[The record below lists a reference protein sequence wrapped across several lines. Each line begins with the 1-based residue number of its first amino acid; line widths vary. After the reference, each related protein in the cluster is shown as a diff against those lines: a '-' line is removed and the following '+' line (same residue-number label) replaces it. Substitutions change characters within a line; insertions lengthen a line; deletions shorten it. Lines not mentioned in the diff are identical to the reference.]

1 MSERA
6 ASPASARAFEEE
18 PTYNKIRE
26 PVPATNATNPVP
38 EINLEDAV
46 PVNNVGG
53 VTTVNLTDM
62 LSDGAHRMDFD
73 REYVF

>member
-18 PTYNKIRE
+18 PAYNKSRE

-38 EINLEDAV
+38 EINLEDAE

-53 VTTVNLTDM
+53 VATVNLTDM
-62 LSDGAHRMDFD
+62 LSDGVKAYD